1 MTRRVGI
8 TSVFLGL
15 GASCLGGCLPG
26 SVHDRDSVNT
36 ADVRERFT
44 PAPNAPD
51 PPSAYH
57 VQQPPPP
64 PPPSEDK
71 PVVEPVAQTHFPGDP
86 FPGLSAPSVKAGEP
100 PAPFGPPSELAP
112 PIVQAEKAPPES
124 PLLTAFRSLL
134 ANRSADALEQL
145 QSYDAASREMLMTLL
160 PMAARVGDGG
170 LNHSTPQETAV
181 LLEQL
186 RTLEGVLRPRSA
198 LALNQAR
205 FCRKINGFGDYQPW
219 PDDHVFQAGTADQR
233 GERMQVYV
241 EVGNFA
247 SRLNGTTY
255 ETSLGGVV
263 EIRDSNNKA
272 VSRMDFPPRVVRS
285 QTPRADYFLNFQFY
299 LPAPLP
305 EGRYTLNVLVKD
317 VLDPA
322 TGDAASRNASRTLNF
337 TVGAPDLSRVGG
349 D

>member
-1 MTRRVGI
+1 MTRRVSI
-8 TSVFLGL
+8 STLFLGL
-15 GASCLGGCLPG
+15 GACCLGGCLRG
-26 SVHDRDSVNT
+26 SVHNGDSVNV
-36 ADVRERFT
+36 ADVKERSE
-44 PAPNAPD
+44 PLPSASPD
-51 PPSAYH
+51 SPSAYH
-57 VQQPPPP
+57 VRQPTPV
-64 PPPSEDK
+64 SRDDK
-71 PVVEPVAQTHFPGDP
+71 TAAQPVAQARFPDDP
-86 FPGLSAPSVKAGEP
+86 FPGAAAPSVKPDNP
-100 PAPFGPPSELAP
+100 PVPLPPPTELAP
-112 PIVQAEKAPPES
+112 PIVQVEKTAPES
-124 PLLTAFRSLL
+124 PLLIAFRSLL
-134 ANRSADALEQL
+134 ANRSAEALEQL
-145 QSYDAASREMLMTLL
+145 QTYDAPSREMLMTLL

-170 LNHSTPQETAV
+170 LDHATPKETAV

-186 RTLEGVLRPRSA
+186 RTLEGVLRPRAA
-198 LALNQAR
+198 LELYQAR

-241 EVGNFA
+241 EVRNFA

-263 EIRDSNNKA
+263 EVRDSNNKA
-272 VSRMDFPPRVVRS
+272 VSRMDFPPRVDRS

-322 TGDAASRNASRTLNF
+322 TGDAASRNASRTLHF
-337 TVGAPDLSRVGG
+337 TVGAPNLSRTNG

>member
-1 MTRRVGI
+1 MMRRVGI
-8 TSVFLGL
+8 TSLFLGL
-15 GASCLGGCLPG
+15 GACCLGGCLHN
-26 SVHDRDSVNT
+26 SVPNRDSVNT
-36 ADVRERFT
+36 ADVRERFG
-44 PAPNAPD
+44 PAPNTPN

-57 VQQPPPP
+57 VEQP
-64 PPPSEDK
+64 PPPSEGK
-71 PVVEPVAQTHFPGDP
+71 LVVEPVAQTHFPDDP

-100 PAPFGPPSELAP
+100 PTPLGPPTELAP
-112 PIVQAEKAPPES
+112 PIVEAEKAPPES

-134 ANRSADALEQL
+134 ANRSADAVEQL

-170 LNHSTPQETAV
+170 IGRSTPQETAV

-241 EVGNFA
+241 EVRNFA

-255 ETSLGGVV
+255 ETSLSGVV
-263 EIRDSNNKA
+263 EVRDANNKA
-272 VSRMDFPPRVVRS
+272 VSRMDFPPRVDRS
-285 QTPRADYFLNFQFY
+285 QTPRGDYFLNFQFY

-322 TGDAASRNASRTLNF
+322 TGDAASRNASRTLDF
-337 TVGAPDLSRVGG
+337 TVGAPELSRPSG